1 MCDNPPD
8 AVNDRDANMETQPIL
23 ISSQQLFSGRDE
35 IWIEH
40 QGERY
45 RLRITK
51 RGRLI
56 LQK

>member
-1 MCDNPPD
+1 MCDKPTAHETIPDPPS
-8 AVNDRDANMETQPIL
+8 ETLPVL
-23 ISSQQLFSGRDE
+23 IDSRQLFSGRDE

-40 QGERY
+40 EGERY